1 MDETSICLFQGGAR
15 GNVFLSKDEPRA
27 VQNVSIAQRRTYL
40 THVAFICD
48 DQCIQRVLPQVVI
61 ANEHTMS
68 RLEYDALLRDCPS
81 NVRLVRQ
88 KSSWNNSSL
97 CAQIMGYLAAALA
110 PFMREFQPLLIL
122 DAARL
127 HLNVAVLRAC
137 CRGGVWPIVVAAST
151 TWLLQPLD
159 THVFALFKSRLQ
171 KAYQTLRIESAG
183 GVVGMAGLFS
193 AICVAIREVLEG
205 RAWSNAFT
213 RDGFGTSQYGV
224 SERVLEHLGVTVPL
238 VVASTQPTVDQL
250 RLCWPR
256 NARVPV
262 ADIWRRQDPT
272 FRATPLH
279 PRGVPIPPRRSA
291 RLAAKPVPV
300 AFVASAAASSS
311 SSPSSSVA
319 AVAPI
324 VARDMAASS
333 GASWVRRLRPRV
345 TSVACDDA

>member
-1 MDETSICLFQGGAR
+1 
-15 GNVFLSKDEPRA
+15 LSKDEPRA

-48 DQCIQRVLPQVVI
+48 DPRIQHVLPQVAI

-68 RLEYDALLRDCPS
+68 CCEFDALLRDRPP

-97 CAQIMGYLAAALA
+97 CAQIMGWLATALA
-110 PFMREFQPLLIL
+110 PFMCEVQPLLIF

-127 HLNVAVLRAC
+127 HLSITVLRAC

-159 THVFALFKSRLQ
+159 THVFALFKIHLQ
-171 KAYQTLRIESAG
+171 KAYQRLRIDSAG
-183 GVVGMAGLFS
+183 GVVGVVGLVAS
-193 AICVAIREVLEG
+193 IYVAIREVLEG
-205 RAWSNAFT
+205 RPWSNAFT
-213 RDGFGTSQYGV
+213 RDGFGISQHGV
-224 SERVLEHLGVTVPL
+224 SERVLGHLGFSLPF
-238 VVASTQPTVDQL
+238 VVAYTQPTLDQL

-272 FRATPLH
+272 FSAIPLH
-279 PRGVPIPPRRSA
+279 PRGLPNPPRRSA
-291 RLAAKPVPV
+291 RIAGKSLPIT
-300 AFVASAAASSS
+300 FVASSAASS
-311 SSPSSSVA
+311 SSPSSSSAAAAAAPTVA
-319 AVAPI
+319 HDV
-324 VARDMAASS
+324 AASS
-333 GASWVRRLRPRV
+333 GAAWVRRLRPRKA
-345 TSVACDDA
+345 SAACDDA